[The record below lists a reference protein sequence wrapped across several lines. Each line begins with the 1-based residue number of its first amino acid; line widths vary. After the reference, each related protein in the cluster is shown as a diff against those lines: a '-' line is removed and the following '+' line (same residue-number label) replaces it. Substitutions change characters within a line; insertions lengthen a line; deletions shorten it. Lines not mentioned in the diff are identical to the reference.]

1 MTLAAAASSVALW
14 KNLQRGAETATPLR
28 DRGADLLNAAMD
40 AAWANAVVRCYA
52 LQDKHRNTVSLD
64 RVLKLSAEIDP
75 RTGRQFIAS
84 KDRLEIQARL
94 DVATRQSQNIALLR
108 HNEVAHIS
116 AVLSL
121 PEINRIKAKA
131 RGEIDFYMERCLEI
145 FADITLAG
153 YGRALPLPD
162 FDKEIGEDLEVLLTA
177 YSNLQGTS
185 TANLE
190 S

>member
-1 MTLAAAASSVALW
+1 MNLAAAARSLALW
-14 KNLQRGAETATPLR
+14 KTLQRGAQMGIPLPY
-28 DRGADLLNAAMD
+28 RGADFLNAAMD

-52 LQDKHRNTVSLD
+52 LQDNHRNAVSLD
-64 RVLKLSAEIDP
+64 SLLRLSAEIDP
-75 RTGRQFIAS
+75 RTGKQFIAS

-94 DVATRQSQNIALLR
+94 DAAMRQSQNVALLR
-108 HNEVAHIS
+108 NNEVAHIS

-131 RGEIDFYMERCLEI
+131 RREIDAYMERCLEI

-153 YGRALPLPD
+153 YGSELHLPD
-162 FDKEIGEDLEVLLTA
+162 FDDEIGEDLEVLFTA
-177 YSNLQGTS
+177 YSNLHGAS
-185 TANLE
+185 AAK